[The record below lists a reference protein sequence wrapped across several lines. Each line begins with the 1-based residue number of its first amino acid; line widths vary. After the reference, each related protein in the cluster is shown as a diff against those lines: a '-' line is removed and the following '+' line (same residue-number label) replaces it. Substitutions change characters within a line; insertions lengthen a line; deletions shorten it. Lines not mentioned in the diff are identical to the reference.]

1 MANRWP
7 DNNFNDSEVSNVFQ
21 LAQTFE
27 LHCAQVYEHA
37 ASHPEDA
44 ASAEYVMQLALQAY
58 RTVHSLHMQKLESSY
73 WDLSTA
79 TAQLES
85 KISEFHK
92 ERKLPSSEHISP
104 LDEHLDTVSP
114 PLSDQ
119 INGTPDST
127 LGRVITSEYD
137 DDDDDDESD
146 SDWEESK
153 EESDDDYYEYN
164 EGSDCDSEL
173 DIIMEADEVDIVENS
188 EAEEFTKNPAPE
200 VSNGEEIEHCT
211 EDKEAQSPVPALLD
225 QAAMHDRITAAL
237 RAMAIKEET
246 PDRTPQTQP
255 ETHADDAKLYT
266 VPTSTDDGHSEATT
280 VRLDS
285 NPAESLKTSTTLA
298 GVGETRTNIDVT
310 HLHRKLSAQTTP
322 KGTPRRL
329 KTVCYKYI
337 RKAMVPIRGQAH

>member
-1 MANRWP
+1 MANQWP
-7 DNNFNDSEVSNVFQ
+7 NTFNDSEVSNVFQ
-21 LAQTFE
+21 LAQNFE

-37 ASHPEDA
+37 ASHPSDA
-44 ASAEYVMQLALQAY
+44 ASADYVMQLALQAY

-85 KISEFHK
+85 KITEFRK
-92 ERKLPSSEHISP
+92 ERSLPSSEHISP

-119 INGTPDST
+119 INTTPDSA
-127 LGRVITSEYD
+127 LGCLIMSEYED
-137 DDDDDDESD
+137 DEDESD
-146 SDWEESK
+146 SDWEESE
-153 EESDDDYYEYN
+153 EESDDDYYEYS

-173 DIIMEADEVDIVENS
+173 DMIIEADEVDIVED
-188 EAEEFTKNPAPE
+188 AETEKFAENQEPE
-200 VSNGEEIEHCT
+200 GSKQGETEPCT
-211 EDKEAQSPVPALLD
+211 EDKQAQPPVPALLD

-237 RAMAIKEET
+237 QAMAIKEN
-246 PDRTPQTQP
+246 PDQAPPTQP
-255 ETHADDAKLYT
+255 EPHADDAKLYT

-285 NPAESLKTSTTLA
+285 NPVESLKTSPTLA
-298 GVGETRTNIDVT
+298 CVGETRTNIDVT

-337 RKAMVPIRGQAH
+337 RKAMVPIRGKAHQ

>member
-1 MANRWP
+1 MANQWP
-7 DNNFNDSEVSNVFQ
+7 DNTFNDSELSNVFQ

-37 ASHPEDA
+37 ASHPQDA
-44 ASAEYVMQLALQAY
+44 ASADYVMQLALQAY

-85 KISEFHK
+85 KITEFRK
-92 ERKLPSSEHISP
+92 ERNLPSSEHILPVDEP
-104 LDEHLDTVSP
+104 LDTISP

-119 INGTPDST
+119 MNTTPDST
-127 LGRVITSEYD
+127 AGRFITSEY
-137 DDDDDDESD
+137 DDDDDESD
-146 SDWEESK
+146 SDWEESE

-173 DIIMEADEVDIVENS
+173 DIILEADEVDIVEDT
-188 EAEEFTKNPAPE
+188 EAENFAKTQAPE
-200 VSNGEEIEHCT
+200 VFKEEETEPST
-211 EDKEAQSPVPALLD
+211 EDKEAQPPVPALLD

-237 RAMAIKEET
+237 KAMAIKEDSDQ
-246 PDRTPQTQP
+246 PPPTQAEP
-255 ETHADDAKLYT
+255 HTDDAKLYT
-266 VPTSTDDGHSEATT
+266 VPTSTSDDGHSEATT

-285 NPAESLKTSTTLA
+285 NPVESLKTSTTLA
-298 GVGETRTNIDVT
+298 GVSETRTNIDVT

-337 RKAMVPIRGQAH
+337 RKAMVPIRGKAH